1 MSRHTW
7 QFKLNRHDEPAPDP
21 AAPPADPAPDTGT
34 EVDYKAE
41 YEKYK
46 ALARKH
52 EDRSKTNLTAA
63 QEAAAKAEQK
73 EAQLAAVLKAL
84 GQDGEEP
91 TDPAALTAQIEQA
104 QAAAWRSSVELQ
116 VHRLAAKLG
125 GDPEKLLDS
134 MAFIDSLDDL
144 TASDPLSSAFRT
156 EIETKVSEALERN
169 PSYKAA
175 TGPTGPRPDPGQ
187 GGRPPVVTDFT
198 KADPEAFKAELA
210 KYRLRPRTY

>member
-1 MSRHTW
+1 MSQITW
-7 QFKLNRHDEPAPDP
+7 QFKLSRHNEPAPDTADP
-21 AAPPADPAPDTGT
+21 ATDPAPDTGT
-34 EVDYKAE
+34 DVDYKAE
-41 YEKYK
+41 AEKYK

-91 TDPAALTAQIEQA
+91 PDPAALTAQIEQA
-104 QAAAWRSSVELQ
+104 QAAAWRSGVELQ

-144 TASDPLSSAFRT
+144 TAADPSSPEFRS
-156 EIETKVSEALERN
+156 EIETKVSAALERN
-169 PSYKAA
+169 PAYKVAA
-175 TGPTGPRPDPGQ
+175 PAGPRPDPGQ

-198 KADPEAFKAELA
+198 KADPETFAAELA

>member
-1 MSRHTW
+1 MSQLTW
-7 QFKLNRHDEPAPDP
+7 QFKLNRHDEPTSDTVV
-21 AAPPADPAPDTGT
+21 PPTDTPPDTGS

-91 TDPAALTAQIEQA
+91 PDPDALKAQIEHA
-104 QAAAWRSSVELQ
+104 NATAWRSGVELQ

-144 TASDPLSSAFRT
+144 VETDPSSPAFRT
-156 EIETKVSEALERN
+156 EIETKVSAALERN
-169 PSYKAA
+169 PSYKA
-175 TGPTGPRPDPGQ
+175 GPTGPRPDPGQ

-198 KADPEAFKAELA
+198 KADPEAFAAELA